1 MVYSQD
7 ELETILAVRGIV
19 GCEGF
24 TEEECLEV
32 WGESMLLGM
41 VEE

>member
-1 MVYSQD
+1 MFNEE
-7 ELETILAVRGIV
+7 ELDIISGVRGIV

-32 WGESMLLGM
+32 WQESVLLGM
-41 VEE
+41 TE